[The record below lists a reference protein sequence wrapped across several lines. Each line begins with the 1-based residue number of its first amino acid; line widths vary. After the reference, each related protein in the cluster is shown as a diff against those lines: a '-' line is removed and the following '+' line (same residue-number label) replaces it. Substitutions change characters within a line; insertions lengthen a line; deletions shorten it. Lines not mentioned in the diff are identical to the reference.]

1 MKILS
6 NANANLVEFA
16 KEAVEQSISQRFEK
30 IARENPRGI
39 AVKAEGQAVTYGEL
53 NAMANRVARVI
64 TRERGNESEP
74 IAVLLKKGLE
84 QIVAILG
91 ALKAGK
97 FFALLDPSF
106 PAARNSGMLADLRPG
121 IVLTNRRGVFSIA
134 ESERNL
140 YRFLEIEL
148 CAAEIAAA
156 DLQLPI
162 RPADCA
168 LIFYTSGSTGA
179 PKGVI
184 QSHRNVLHNIMLRTH
199 AFGISE
205 RDRLSVLASSTPNAI
220 MNMFL
225 GLLNG
230 ATLIL
235 FDAQRLG
242 MTHLVSLLLQEC
254 ISVCWTTAPLFRKL
268 CETLQG
274 EKFPELRHV
283 VLASDRSGKS
293 DFDLF
298 KKHFP
303 VTTFVSNAL
312 TGSETGLLRIF
323 TMDHRTEFPGNE
335 LPVGYAV
342 DDKEIVLLDEQ
353 GKRLGFNEVGEIVVS
368 SEYLSP
374 GYWRRP
380 DFTEA
385 KFKPDPNSSTR
396 RLFFTGDLGLM
407 LPDGC
412 LVHKGRKDFRVKI
425 RGYGVEIAEVEK
437 ALCGHPLVGEAVVL
451 ARRHASGETQLVAY
465 FVASQTTPMVS
476 ELRAFLRKRLPD
488 YMIPSAFVPLDVMP
502 LSTAG
507 KVDRNALPVT
517 DNRRPELITPFVAPR
532 NPVEEDLAAIW
543 AEVLSL
549 DDVGVL
555 DSFFDLGGHSLAA
568 SQIISRVLRKFQ
580 LEIPLKR
587 LFESPTV
594 AEMAI
599 VIADHQA
606 TEIDAS
612 KLEEILAEL
621 ELLSEKEAQRLLMEA
636 NESGNTEE
644 GNQGT
649 I

>member
-1 MKILS
+1 MKIVGG
-6 NANANLVEFA
+6 ANANLVDFA
-16 KEAVEQSISQRFEK
+16 KEAVEQSIPQRFEK
-30 IARENPRGI
+30 IARANPRRI
-39 AVKAEGQAVTYGEL
+39 AVKAEDQSVTYGEV
-53 NAMANRVARVI
+53 NAMANRVARMI
-64 TRERGNESEP
+64 TRERGNELEP
-74 IAVLLKKGLE
+74 VAVLLEKGLE

-106 PAARNSGMLADLRPG
+106 PAARNAGMLADLRPG
-121 IVLTNRRGVFSIA
+121 IVLTNRRGAFLIA
-134 ESERNL
+134 ASERNR
-140 YRFLEIEL
+140 YRFLEIEH
-148 CAAEIAAA
+148 CASESAAA

-162 RPADCA
+162 RPFDCA
-168 LIFYTSGSTGA
+168 VIFYTSGSTGE

-184 QSHRNVLHNIMLRTH
+184 QSHRNVLHNIMLRTQ
-199 AFGISE
+199 ALGISE
-205 RDRLSVLASSTPNAI
+205 RDRLSVLASGTPNAVVNI
-220 MNMFL
+220 FL

-230 ATLIL
+230 ATLVL
-235 FDAQRLG
+235 FDVQKLG
-242 MTHLVSLLLQEC
+242 VAHLVSWLLQES

-268 CETLQG
+268 CETLNG

-283 VLASDRSGKS
+283 VLASDRAGKS

-303 VTTFVSNAL
+303 VTPFVSNAL

-323 TMDHRTEFPGNE
+323 TMNHRTELPGNE
-335 LPVGYAV
+335 LPVGYGV

-374 GYWRRP
+374 GYWRKP
-380 DFTEA
+380 DLTEA
-385 KFKPDPNSSTR
+385 KFKPDPNISTR
-396 RLFFTGDLGLM
+396 RLYFTGDLGLM

-437 ALCGHPLVGEAVVL
+437 ALCEHPLVGEAVVL
-451 ARRHASGETQLVAY
+451 ARRHASGETRLVAY
-465 FVASQTTPMVS
+465 FVASQTTPMVN
-476 ELRAFLRKRLPD
+476 ELRGFLKKRLPD

-502 LSTAG
+502 LSSAG
-507 KVDRNALPVT
+507 KVDRNALSGP
-517 DNRRPELITPFVAPR
+517 DNRRPKLAAPFVAPR
-532 NPVEEDLAAIW
+532 NPVEKDLAAIW

-549 DDVGVL
+549 DEVGVL

-568 SQIISRVLRKFQ
+568 SQVVYRVLEKFQ
-580 LEIPLKR
+580 LEVPLKR
-587 LFESPTV
+587 LFESVTV

-599 VIADHQA
+599 VIADRQA
-606 TEIDAS
+606 KEIDAS
-612 KLEEILAEL
+612 KLEEILTEL
-621 ELLSEKEAQRLLMEA
+621 ELLSEKEARRLLMEA
-636 NESGNTEE
+636 NESGNTEK
-644 GNQGT
+644 GNQGK